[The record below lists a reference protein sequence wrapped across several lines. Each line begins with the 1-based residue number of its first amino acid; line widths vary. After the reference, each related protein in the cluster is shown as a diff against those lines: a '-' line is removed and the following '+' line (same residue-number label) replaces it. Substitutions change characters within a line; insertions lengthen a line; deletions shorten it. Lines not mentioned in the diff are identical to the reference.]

1 MNILLGIIIYL
12 IFAFLTYLLVSAL
25 DGKYSHDK
33 PEDSVI
39 AVVFGLAWPLTILPG
54 LGLVMMWAVFDWW
67 DVLYLK
73 VKKGYF
79 GGRK

>member
-12 IFAFLTYLLVSAL
+12 IFVFLTYLLVSTL
-25 DGKYSHDK
+25 DGKYSHEK
-33 PEDSVI
+33 PEDSVN
-39 AVVFGLAWPLTILPG
+39 AWVFGIAWPFTLLLG
-54 LGLVMMWAVFDWW
+54 LGLLMMWAAIDWW
-67 DVLYLK
+67 DHLYHK